1 MCLGLTSSLEFY
13 GCFRCCYRKCFD
25 FSRLVRHGNTFT
37 DKSELKYL
45 MPISCRDQPVTSP
58 TESHPNHVFDT
69 RNLRLPTFLHTFASF
84 TAPPNNYLH
93 TRPALTLFGCPGGFL
108 TLPCTG
114 RGTFWP
120 SKVLVFG
127 TFQSDL
133 RDPKCWHHLLSFYCS
148 SSIHVVKQILNDQ
161 FL

>member
-1 MCLGLTSSLEFY
+1 MCLGPTSSLEFY

-58 TESHPNHVFDT
+58 TKSHPNHVFDT

-108 TLPCTG
+108 TLPCTVKCSTV
-114 RGTFWP
+114 RIQHINFVQQRSP
-120 SKVLVFG
+120 VVELVKLMAWR
-127 TFQSDL
+127 QAKSL
-133 RDPKCWHHLLSFYCS
+133 MN
-148 SSIHVVKQILNDQ
+148 IQIY
-161 FL
+161 